1 MSRHALSFSASAGR
15 TLRALA
21 AVAALGAVPAIAA
34 ACSQSVSLGGGPKSG
49 GDLESDRPVKIVHEP
64 CEGQGGTDTNGDG
77 KPDIVSVMSGSRET
91 CRALDLN
98 FDGRMDRWVYF
109 DDQGNIR
116 RIESDYDRDGRV
128 DEIQNFRGGQL
139 VRKDREMNLDGKL
152 DTWDLYQDGKLVKR
166 ERDSDGDGKVD
177 QWWTYEGDR
186 VTIAMD
192 RNGDGQPEP
201 DGTIVLGPNG
211 SVIAGDAGAVAT
223 APTDAGV
230 APIPEPTPP
239 PPAPSTTSDPSPLAP
254 VDAGAV
260 KPKRGGAKR

>member
-49 GDLESDRPVKIVHEP
+49 GDLETDRPVKIVHEP

-116 RIESDYDRDGRV
+116 RVESDYDRDGRV

-177 QWWTYEGDR
+177 QWWTFPDPNNLACPI
-186 VTIAMD
+186 VAAD
-192 RNGDGQPEP
+192 KDGDGQPDPGSEVDMCKP
-201 DGTIVLGPNG
+201 QGDDPANLLATSSAMGPK
-211 SVIAGDAGAVAT
+211 A
-223 APTDAGV
+223 
-230 APIPEPTPP
+230 
-239 PPAPSTTSDPSPLAP
+239 PAPGASSAP
-254 VDAGAV
+254 AAA
-260 KPKRGGAKR
+260 PAPGGSK